1 MGNSPSLGRPAE
13 PPSSKKVL
21 IDTTI
26 VDPRQIEKRYVN
38 EMVAYM
44 TVIRGDD
51 GASHKALYF
60 HEWHMAFFIYSGKL
74 CIKHML
80 YNDVNSKKVIINR
93 EDAVKF
99 QMAYQAH
106 NEACIKL
113 ESITGVYKQ
122 YVKDTDAKL

>member
-1 MGNSPSLGRPAE
+1 MGNTPSLGRPVG
-13 PPSSKKVL
+13 PPSPKKVL

-26 VDPRQIEKRYVN
+26 FDPRQTEKRYVN
-38 EMVAYM
+38 EMVAYL

-74 CIKHML
+74 CVKHML
-80 YNDVNSKKVIINR
+80 YNDVNSKMVVINR

-99 QMAYQAH
+99 QIAYQAH

-113 ESITGVYKQ
+113 DGITSVYKQ
-122 YVKDTDAKL
+122 YVKDTDEKL